1 MRMPGWTGGVW
12 LTVVTVNSFLGV
24 VTNTNKFDFGLT
36 ENSALLRDLH
46 TEDLLLTA
54 RLEEAKERLNS
65 EVVDWFTRIGQIIP
79 DTVL

>member
-1 MRMPGWTGGVW
+1 MPGWTGGVW
-12 LTVVTVNSFLGV
+12 LTVVTVNIFLGV

-65 EVVDWFTRIGQIIP
+65 EGVDWFPRIGQIIP

>member
-1 MRMPGWTGGVW
+1 MPGWTGGVW

-65 EVVDWFTRIGQIIP
+65 EVVEWFTRIGQIIP

>member
-12 LTVVTVNSFLGV
+12 LTVVTVNTFLGV

>member
-1 MRMPGWTGGVW
+1 MSGWTGGVW
-12 LTVVTVNSFLGV
+12 LTVVTVNIFLGV

-46 TEDLLLTA
+46 TEDLQLTA

>member
-1 MRMPGWTGGVW
+1 MPGWTGGVW

>member
-1 MRMPGWTGGVW
+1 MPGWTGGVW

-46 TEDLLLTA
+46 TEDLQLTA

>member
-1 MRMPGWTGGVW
+1 MPGWTGGDW
-12 LTVVTVNSFLGV
+12 LIVVTVNSFLGV